1 MAESTS
7 TQLLARAAIPR
18 RYSTRWPA
26 ACSLSNGIRKPA
38 IAARRSWRALTEGS
52 AFFKFGDLSEIAARC
67 GLRNVNGIAFDLG
80 ISSLQLDVP
89 ERGFSFRLAGP
100 LDMRMDT
107 ADGTTAGD
115 AVNHLPQDE
124 LANILYTFGEERA
137 SRRIAAAIVRARVQA
152 PILDTLKLADI
163 VRSVL
168 PRSSDG
174 LDPATRTFQ
183 ALRIWVNDELAELD
197 RGLVAAERLLAPGGR
212 LVVVAFHS
220 LEDRKVKNFLR
231 LRSGEPPRASRHR
244 PGDCGIKT
252 EPSFRLLNKRAVRPS
267 PHEIAENPRAR
278 SARMRARGTCRG
290 AGMDAT
296 DRKKVRHEWLVHIRK
311 AGDGALSAAR
321 GGARRRAAHRNPPG
335 TRIGGRAR

>member
-1 MAESTS
+1 MTNIPAAHTPVMLAEVIGALALRDGGVYIDATFGAGRYAEAILD
-7 TQLLARAAIPR
+7 TVACRVVGVDRDPEVCHRAEAILARYKGR
-18 RYSTRWPA
+18 L
-26 ACSLSNGIRKPA
+26 CLLQGN
-38 IAARRSWRALTEGS
+38 
-52 AFFKFGDLSEIAARC
+52 FGDLSEIAARC
-67 GLRNVNGIAFDLG
+67 GLCNVNGIAFDLG

-89 ERGFSFRLAGP
+89 ERGFSFRIAGP

-107 ADGTTAGD
+107 ADGTTAAD
-115 AVNHLPQDE
+115 AVNHLPQEE

-137 SRRIAAAIVRARVQA
+137 SRRIAAAIVRARAQA

-168 PRSSDG
+168 PRSADG

-244 PGDCGIKT
+244 PEIVEIKT
-252 EPSFRLLNKRAVRPS
+252 EPSFRLLKKRAVRPS
-267 PHEIAENPRAR
+267 PREIAENPRAR
-278 SARMRARGTCRG
+278 SARMRAAERTEAPVWTPPTER
-290 AGMDAT
+290 
-296 DRKKVRHEWLVHIRK
+296 R
-311 AGDGALSAAR
+311 SAA
-321 GGARRRAAHRNPPG
+321 
-335 TRIGGRAR
+335 